1 MKDLKETPIK
11 ELKKYVPVA
20 NSIYGDTE
28 YVLDEM
34 CRSCTESCHCDED
47 IKRNCLLAASQAVM
61 LARIQKKEGGVK

>member
-11 ELKKYVPVA
+11 ELKKYVSVA

-47 IKRNCLLAASQAVM
+47 IKRNCRLAASQAVM
-61 LARIQKKEGGVK
+61 LARIQKMEGGAK